1 MKKGDIILIC
11 MMLCLAAI
19 GFGMIVFGGKD
30 AGGVLTVTIDGKVY
44 GTYDLS
50 VNQEVIMDETTG
62 YNRFVIKDGEVT
74 MIEAGCPDQYCVK
87 HAPIDKE
94 NETIVCLP
102 HKVVLEI
109 TEGTEQKELDA

>member
-19 GFGMIVFGGKD
+19 GFGMILFSGGGS
-30 AGGVLTVTIDGKVY
+30 GGTLTVTIDGEVY

-50 VNQEVIMDETTG
+50 VDQEIVMDESTG
-62 YNRFVIKDGEVT
+62 YNRFEIKDGTVT

-87 HAPIDKE
+87 HAPINKE

-109 TEGTEQKELDA
+109 TESTEQKELDA